1 MVEARL
7 PFRLIGRVTPAVGGA
22 VRLTTRIELMPTGV
36 LAVLAPGLRPMMQRT
51 ARGNMQRIRAAVE
64 G

>member
-1 MVEARL
+1 
-7 PFRLIGRVTPAVGGA
+7 

-36 LAVLAPGLRPMMQRT
+36 LAVLAPGLRPMTQRT